1 MAGYAE
7 LDEIIGKMKR
17 AAIDCWM
24 ADQGFDP
31 VWGNEGTYAKWGWAP
46 YQYFRPEADGSGG
59 GESVGYGDGVSCV
72 AQFDAIRS
80 TIDGLV
86 ERWRNLP
93 DGSACATP
101 QSAANAAAAQL
112 GASGTDPNA
121 MGGSDIATSNGTVA
135 EVVLNR
141 MDGSFRDPF
150 VDKYYTQF
158 SAVHPGIGQA
168 AKILQANYAACGAM
182 WPAVGDDVATICD
195 SARVAWETQ
204 AKNSS
209 AATATFQLTVLAAV
223 AGAVGSIVTAG
234 AGTVAAVAGLG
245 GVAFAANTAL
255 AGITANAAISGSSY
269 DTILKSLT
277 YALKKLDETITAQ
290 EKALATM
297 LTSAESTIRGDLA
310 SYNLDASTLGEYP
323 VRDGAMRIDK
333 TDANIVSRNMG
344 RIEETLSGARSAL
357 GSAPASAPTPRSAG
371 IGWSSNGTHAEATA
385 LHALVVR
392 CLDLTIAEYSRGHD
406 LFDATVADYFQ
417 TDANAEQ
424 TVRTLLADER
434 LSADLGV

>member
-46 YQYFRPEADGSGG
+46 YQYFRPESDGSGG
-59 GESVGYGDGVSCV
+59 GGSVGYGDGVSCV
-72 AQFDAIRS
+72 AEFDGIRAA
-80 TIDGLV
+80 IDGV
-86 ERWRNLP
+86 VQRWRGLP
-93 DGSACATP
+93 DGSACADP
-101 QSAANAAAAQL
+101 QSAANSAAASL

-121 MGGSDIATSNGTVA
+121 IGGSDISTSNGTIS
-135 EVVLNR
+135 ELVLNR

-150 VDKYYTQF
+150 IDKYFTQF

-223 AGAVGSIVTAG
+223 AGAVGSVVTAG

-245 GVAFAANTAL
+245 GVALAANTAV
-255 AGITANAAISGSSY
+255 AGITANAAVSGSSY
-269 DTILKSLT
+269 GSILESLVK
-277 YALKKLDETITAQ
+277 ALETLDEAITKQ
-290 EKALATM
+290 EKALAEM
-297 LTSAESTIRGDLA
+297 LTSADSTIRGDIV
-310 SYNLDASTLGEYP
+310 SYNLDASTLAEYP
-323 VRDGAMRIDK
+323 VRDNAMRMDR

-344 RIEETLSGARSAL
+344 RIEETLAEARSAF
-357 GSAPASAPTPRSAG
+357 GSAPASAPTSRTSG
-371 IGWSSNGTHAEATA
+371 IGRSSTGTHAEATA
-385 LHALVVR
+385 LHGLVAR
-392 CLDLTIAEYSRGHD
+392 CLDLTISEYSRGHD
-406 LFDATVADYFQ
+406 LFDATAADYFD

-424 TVRTLLADER
+424 TVRNLLADER
-434 LSADLGV
+434 LTVELGV